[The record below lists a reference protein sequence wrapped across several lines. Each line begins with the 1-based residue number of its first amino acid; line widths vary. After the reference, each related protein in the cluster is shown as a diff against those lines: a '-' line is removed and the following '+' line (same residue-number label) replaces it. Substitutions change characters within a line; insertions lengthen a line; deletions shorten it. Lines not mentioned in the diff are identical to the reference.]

1 MSISLHRQ
9 HTIYQVFD
17 YIYYIYKKLI
27 WYLSIYLVSVFD
39 LLSQM
44 IILHLPDE

>member
-27 WYLSIYLVSVFD
+27 CYLYD